1 VNFAHFGYALLGAAL
16 LGGCASRPATLY
28 SWGSYEEGIYASYVG
43 RNDYP
48 VEKQISQLEE
58 DYQEAR
64 SDNERMPPGW
74 HAHLGYLYYQAGK
87 LDQAR
92 QELLTEKS
100 AYPESA
106 VFVDR
111 LLNNLSKAS

>member
-1 VNFAHFGYALLGAAL
+1 MNFAHFGYALLGAAL

-64 SDNERMPPGW
+64 SDNGRMPPGW
-74 HAHLGYLYYQAGK
+74 HAHLGYLYYEAGK

-92 QELLTEKS
+92 QEFLTEKS

>member
-1 VNFAHFGYALLGAAL
+1 MSSANWGYALLGAVL
-16 LGGCASRPATLY
+16 LGGCASRPANIY
-28 SWGSYEEGIYASYVG
+28 SWGSYEDGIYASYVG
-43 RNDYP
+43 RHDYP
-48 VEKQISQLEE
+48 VEKQISDLEE

-64 SDNERMPPGW
+64 SANERMPPGW